1 MPSIFK
7 ELFYYSANK
16 SYDNVWMYDQATAF
30 LTLYGLNTKTNIF
43 LLSLSYL
50 LYDKD
55 CIKEDKGESFTW
67 VYN

>member
-1 MPSIFK
+1 MPSILK
-7 ELFYYSANK
+7 ELFYYSVNK